1 MSVNTSGAK
10 TGRNR
15 PAGLAKAIGVAATH
29 RPGVAMPSAEKVVAE
44 LAKATSVNDFYGK
57 DGIFAR
63 LFAETIEAMLEG
75 ELTAHL
81 GYEAHDAAGRGTGN
95 SRNGRYRRTLKSEG
109 GTQTVTIP
117 RDRNGTFEPQIVE
130 PYQRQTNEIEEKI
143 LALYGRGQS
152 ARDIQALLNELYGID
167 VAPSTISAVTDKV
180 MPLVTA
186 WQNRP
191 LAAVYPVL
199 FLDGLHIKLRREGGR
214 VETVAVYIV
223 FGLDSEGRRDVL
235 GHWIGDGAEGATFWL
250 SVITDL
256 QSRGVQDVLIAC
268 IDGLAGFDEAIRA
281 IFPRVSLQ
289 RCVIHQI
296 RASLR
301 YVTWKDYKAFI
312 ADLKTVYGAPSRQ
325 EAERQ
330 LDRVEE
336 VWGKRYPA
344 AIRSWR
350 VNWEDLATYFDYPSE
365 IRKLI
370 YTTNRIEAYNRQLRK
385 VIKTKGSF
393 PTPDSA
399 RKLLYLAHI
408 NISKR
413 WTGTIPGWPLVLNQ
427 LAIRFDNRLP
437 L

>member
-15 PAGLAKAIGVAATH
+15 PAQLVKAIEVAAAQ
-29 RPGVAMPSAEKVVAE
+29 RPGVAMPSAEKVAAE
-44 LAKATSVNDFYGK
+44 LAKATSINDFYGK
-57 DGIFAR
+57 DGIFSR

-81 GYEAHDAAGRGTGN
+81 GYEAHEAAGRGTGN

-109 GTQTVTIP
+109 GTQNIAMP

-281 IFPRVSLQ
+281 VFPRVSLQ